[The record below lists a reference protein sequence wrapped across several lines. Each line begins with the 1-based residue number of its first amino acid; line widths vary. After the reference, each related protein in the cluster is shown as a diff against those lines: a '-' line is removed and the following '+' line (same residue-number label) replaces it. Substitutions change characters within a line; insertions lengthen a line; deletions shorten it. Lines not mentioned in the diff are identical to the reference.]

1 MVCVRRCC
9 HLTLIAGWYCAWL
22 RDLSLFLLSLCVDVL
37 LVCAEG
43 CTQLTGVMA
52 MMMAGRVLLVC
63 ALCVLWC
70 GAWLCDATQ
79 TSSSAPHRD
88 NAEET
93 MTPEEVTKAI
103 EKLTEEVLES
113 IRLSCRMSFITSVN
127 ATLPAHNDT
136 EVEKC
141 VNKTAVGISGVTSR
155 GRPAA
160 ATTDAT
166 FASPLPSSS
175 SAASALQG
183 QAQGSPGAAP
193 EPVKPPQT
201 DPVNNEQLSEA
212 PASTGGGPGGGG
224 ELADRSSRTP
234 TDDAKTHEA
243 RPAGNATSTPTATQG
258 DSEKSPANT
267 TRTRETNETDDTD
280 GSTAVSHTTS
290 PLLLLLLVACA
301 AVAVVA
307 A

>member
-1 MVCVRRCC
+1 
-9 HLTLIAGWYCAWL
+9 
-22 RDLSLFLLSLCVDVL
+22 
-37 LVCAEG
+37 
-43 CTQLTGVMA
+43 MA
-52 MMMAGRVLLVC
+52 MMMTGRVLLVC

-70 GAWLCDATQ
+70 GAWLCDAMQ
-79 TSSSAPHRD
+79 TSSSAPHRE
-88 NAEET
+88 NAKET
-93 MTPEEVTKAI
+93 MTPEEVTVAI
-103 EKLTEEVLES
+103 EKLTKEVLES

-141 VNKTAVGISGVTSR
+141 VNKTAVEISGVTSR

-160 ATTDAT
+160 ATTDAN

-193 EPVKPPQT
+193 ETVKPPQT

-243 RPAGNATSTPTATQG
+243 RPARNATSTPTATQG
-258 DSEKSPANT
+258 YSEKSPANT

-290 PLLLLLLVACA
+290 PLLLLLVACA
-301 AVAVVA
+301 AAAAVVA

>member
-1 MVCVRRCC
+1 
-9 HLTLIAGWYCAWL
+9 
-22 RDLSLFLLSLCVDVL
+22 
-37 LVCAEG
+37 
-43 CTQLTGVMA
+43 MA
-52 MMMAGRVLLVC
+52 MMMTGRVLLVC

-70 GAWLCDATQ
+70 GAWLCDAAE

-93 MTPEEVTKAI
+93 TTPEEVTEAI
-103 EKLTEEVLES
+103 EKLAEGVLDM
-113 IRLSCRMSFITSVN
+113 IRVSCRMSFITSVN

-141 VNKTAVGISGVTSR
+141 VNKTAVEISGVTPR

-166 FASPLPSSS
+166 LASPLPSSS
-175 SAASALQG
+175 SATSALQG

-201 DPVNNEQLSEA
+201 DSVNTEQLSET
-212 PASTGGGPGGGG
+212 PASTGGG
-224 ELADRSSRTP
+224 ELADRSSHTP
-234 TDDAKTHEA
+234 TDVARTHEA
-243 RPAGNATSTPTATQG
+243 RPAGNATSTPTATRG
-258 DSEKSPANT
+258 DSEKSPAIT
-267 TRTRETNETDDTD
+267 TRTRETNETGDSD
-280 GSTAVSHTTS
+280 GSTAVSHSTS
-290 PLLLLLLVACA
+290 PLLLLLIVACA
-301 AVAVVA
+301 AAAAVVA